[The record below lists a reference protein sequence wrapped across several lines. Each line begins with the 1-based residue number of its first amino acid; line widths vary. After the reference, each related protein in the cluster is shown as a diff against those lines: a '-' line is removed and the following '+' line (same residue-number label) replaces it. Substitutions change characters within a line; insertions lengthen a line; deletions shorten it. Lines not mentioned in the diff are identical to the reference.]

1 MSADPAPQSRL
12 PELCVTVTARMVI
25 QGAVASRDWQPQHH
39 DRSWAVEHA
48 GLPNIIMNNY
58 TQAGWISR
66 YVTDWCGP
74 RGRIGRM
81 RFSMRSPIC
90 PGDEMRIAGVIR
102 SVERDEAGFE
112 WIDIAI
118 EIAVGSRT
126 ATTASVR
133 LALPAGAEQM
143 AAWRCAPAAWRP

>member
-1 MSADPAPQSRL
+1 MSADLAAQSRL
-12 PELCVTVTARMVI
+12 PELSVTVTPRMII
-25 QGAVASRDWQPQHH
+25 QGAIASRDWQPQHH
-39 DRSWAVEHA
+39 DVSWAVGHA
-48 GLPNIIMNNY
+48 GLPGIIMNNY

-102 SVERDEAGFE
+102 SIERDAAGFD
-112 WIDIAI
+112 WVDIAI
-118 EIAVGSRT
+118 EITVGSRT

-133 LALPAGAEQM
+133 LALPSEADKA
-143 AAWRCAPAAWRP
+143 AAWRCAPAAWQP